1 MAAYLN
7 GNGHPANDKEN
18 AFDISKETKGMN
30 AFLFPEIPKQ
40 ICVVKN
46 GQFKLHKIDSVN

>member
-18 AFDISKETKGMN
+18 AFDISKETKGIN

-40 ICVVKN
+40 I
-46 GQFKLHKIDSVN
+46 